1 MPRTKP
7 PVICFCG
14 ISMRWTTTYL
24 GHQRRIAPRILFL
37 VSSFNTIS
45 KRKMTTVFITKA
57 VPAIM
62 TNCKTVQT
70 KLQQRCN
77 GKNIIRL

>member
-24 GHQRRIAPRILFL
+24 GHQRSIAPSILF

-45 KRKMTTVFITKA
+45 SRKVTTVFITKE

-62 TNCKTVQT
+62 TNYKTVQT
-70 KLQQRCN
+70 E
-77 GKNIIRL
+77 

>member
-14 ISMRWTTTYL
+14 ISTRWTTTDL
-24 GHQRRIAPRILFL
+24 GHQRRIAPGILFL

-45 KRKMTTVFITKA
+45 SRK
-57 VPAIM
+57 VPAM
-62 TNCKTVQT
+62 TNYKTVQT
-70 KLQQRCN
+70 E
-77 GKNIIRL
+77 

>member
-14 ISMRWTTTYL
+14 ISTRWTTTDL
-24 GHQRRIAPRILFL
+24 GHQRRIDPGILFL

-45 KRKMTTVFITKA
+45 SRKVTTVFITKE
-57 VPAIM
+57 VPAM
-62 TNCKTVQT
+62 TNYKTVQT
-70 KLQQRCN
+70 E
-77 GKNIIRL
+77 

>member
-14 ISMRWTTTYL
+14 ISMGWTTTYL
-24 GHQRRIAPRILFL
+24 GHHRRIVPSILF
-37 VSSFNTIS
+37 VSSFNTIRT
-45 KRKMTTVFITKA
+45 RKVATVFTTKE

-62 TNCKTVQT
+62 TNYKTVQT
-70 KLQQRCN
+70 E
-77 GKNIIRL
+77 